1 MKDYKFLKKYD
12 PELYKL
18 LVFAEGYP
26 ANDPQA
32 SLIRLRQYGEL
43 LARLWASKLNVF
55 IEAEESYS
63 DLLNRLQD
71 RKKIPANICNA
82 FHQLRVGGNEALHFL
97 QGDSK
102 TARENLNIAKK
113 LSKEF
118 DLTFANHLEK
128 SKTQTT
134 SDPLS
139 VCSEPTLLVGDSLE
153 LQEVFTMESPQTDFT
168 GKELIGVDFSGRD
181 LQGFDFTGA
190 YLNNAK
196 FCLANLKNVSFRG
209 ADIRGTDFRGAK
221 YLQSHQVEDTLRD
234 RKTRFPDRLQRV
246 IDSQDF

>member
-1 MKDYKFLKKYD
+1 MKEYKFLKKYD

-32 SLIRLRQYGEL
+32 SLIRLRQFGEL

-55 IEAEESYS
+55 TEVEESYS
-63 DLLNRLQD
+63 DLLKHLQD
-71 RKKIPANICNA
+71 RGKIPVKICNE

-97 QGDSK
+97 HGDSK
-102 TARENLNIAKK
+102 TARANLNIAKK

-118 DLTFANHLEK
+118 DLTFSNHSEK
-128 SKTQTT
+128 SGGQATP
-134 SDPLS
+134 DPLP
-139 VCSEPTLLVGDSLE
+139 VCSKPVLLDDDSEE
-153 LQEVFTMESPQTDFT
+153 LQEVLKTVSPQTDFT
-168 GKELIGVDFSGRD
+168 GKEMIGVDFSGRD

-196 FCLANLKNVSFRG
+196 FCMANLKNVSFRG
-209 ADIRGTDFRGAK
+209 ADIRGADFRGAR
-221 YLQSHQVEDTLRD
+221 YLQSNQVENTLRD
-234 RKTRFPDRLQRV
+234 KKTHFPDRLQRV

>member
-32 SLIRLRQYGEL
+32 SLIRLRQFGEL
-43 LARLWASKLNVF
+43 LARLWANKLNVF

-63 DLLNRLQD
+63 DLLKRLQD
-71 RKKIPANICNA
+71 RGKIPVNICNE

-102 TARENLNIAKK
+102 TARANLNIAKR

-128 SKTQTT
+128 SGMQTT
-134 SDPLS
+134 PAPMS
-139 VCSEPTLLVGDSLE
+139 VCVESSLIEEDSLE
-153 LQEVFTMESPQTDFT
+153 LQEVLKTDSPQTDFT
-168 GKELIGVDFSGRD
+168 GKELIGMDFSGRD

-209 ADIRGTDFRGAK
+209 ADIRGADFRNAK
-221 YLQSHQVEDTLRD
+221 YLQSNQVEDTLRD